1 MWVRLRVGN
10 DSDFSYVVSQMPVQV
25 NVLSYLICYSCKC
38 LHSKDSA
45 SVTIAESIAAELAPS
60 IVQ

>member
-1 MWVRLRVGN
+1 VHLGVGN

-25 NVLSYLICYSCKC
+25 NVLSYLICYPCKC

-45 SVTIAESIAAELAPS
+45 LVTIATSTAA
-60 IVQ
+60 